1 MIFYLSLA
9 LIFWAFVLIA
19 EHRKDLHQ
27 LLVAAVTI
35 AFVMLAGFRWE
46 TGYDWIAYEQAL
58 AAAPSLFQ
66 LSFAHLPDALRP
78 MEPLFVILLSTIKT
92 FGGTMQSLYL
102 IVALF
107 NGITFYIFVR
117 YCRASVIFAFA
128 VYFCWVYLLA
138 QMALIRQSIA
148 LSFLMLSLI
157 RFDKSKHSSALAL
170 FFIAIGFQ
178 YSVLMFAP
186 VFLTKA
192 YKKIIAFEIPILLA
206 LAAFY
211 LSGISLF
218 DMLGYVAEH
227 AHFRFITEKF
237 QHYSS
242 LGPSPKSVGTAIYSL
257 INIFSFLYFS
267 KFANIS
273 SRLEKSLMLSILVTI
288 ILEAVFWQFSLLWLR
303 AHYFVVIA
311 QGILL
316 YKTWETI
323 KPLHRAAQLTVV
335 FVLSMLALVKPL
347 LDDAALPYFPYQ
359 TSMRFIYTDDLGD
372 GRKRLEDYNLMAS
385 EKECAITKCR
395 PGILNK

>member
-1 MIFYLSLA
+1 M
-9 LIFWAFVLIA
+9 
-19 EHRKDLHQ
+19 
-27 LLVAAVTI
+27 
-35 AFVMLAGFRWE
+35 
-46 TGYDWIAYEQAL
+46 QA
-58 AAAPSLFQ
+58 
-66 LSFAHLPDALRP
+66 
-78 MEPLFVILLSTIKT
+78 
-92 FGGTMQSLYL
+92 LYL

-117 YCRASVIFAFA
+117 HCKASVIFAFA
-128 VYFCWVYLLA
+128 VYFCWAYLLA

-170 FFIAIGFQ
+170 FFMAIGFQ

-192 YKKIIAFEIPILLA
+192 YKRIITFEIPILLA

-227 AHFRFITEKF
+227 AHFRFMAEKF
-237 QHYSS
+237 QRYSS
-242 LGPSPKSVGTAIYSL
+242 LGPSPKSVGTTIYLL

-288 ILEAVFWQFSLLWLR
+288 ILEAVFWQFSLLWFR

-323 KPLHRAAQLTVV
+323 RPLHRAVQLAVV
-335 FVLSMLALVKPL
+335 FVLSIVALVKPL
-347 LDDAALPYFPYQ
+347 LDESARPYFPYQ
-359 TSMRFIYTDDLGD
+359 SNIRFVFTNDPGD

-385 EKECAITKCR
+385 ERECAITKCS
-395 PGILNK
+395 PVILKK